1 MACDLWLNCKEAR
14 LFSWKEDVDS
24 LFEGHG
30 VGSLRMREASES
42 QIYLIYVYQR

>member
-1 MACDLWLNCKEAR
+1 MACDLWLNCKEAH

-30 VGSLRMREASES
+30 VGSLRMRGTSERW
-42 QIYLIYVYQR
+42 I